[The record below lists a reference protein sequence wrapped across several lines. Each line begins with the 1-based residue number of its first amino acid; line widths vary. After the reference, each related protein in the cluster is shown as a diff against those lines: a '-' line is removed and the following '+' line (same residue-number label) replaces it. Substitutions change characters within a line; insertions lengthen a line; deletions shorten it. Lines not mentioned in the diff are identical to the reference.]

1 MASIVVAAVQQIFR
15 GGDPDGLIVDIF
27 MGQTIMT
34 ASGVII
40 LTMVFL
46 ANGNGMSKSQVE
58 CIGSEDKPAPAFINE
73 LAWNQRTYRIPSK
86 SHIANYCDI
95 HINKSFKIL

>member
-15 GGDPDGLIVDIF
+15 GGDPDSLIVDIF

-40 LTMVFL
+40 LTMVFWL
-46 ANGNGMSKSQVE
+46 MGME
-58 CIGSEDKPAPAFINE
+58 CISLK
-73 LAWNQRTYRIPSK
+73 WN
-86 SHIANYCDI
+86 A
-95 HINKSFKIL
+95 